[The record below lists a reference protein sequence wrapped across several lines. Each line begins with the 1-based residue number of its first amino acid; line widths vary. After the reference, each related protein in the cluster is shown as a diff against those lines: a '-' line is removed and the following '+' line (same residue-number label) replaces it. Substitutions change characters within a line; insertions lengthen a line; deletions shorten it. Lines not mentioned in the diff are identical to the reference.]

1 MEMGT
6 CVGCGAEETEI
17 NEDGYCTD
25 CAALEGE
32 ETKGES
38 DEETNEEEA

>member
-17 NEDGYCTD
+17 NGDGYCPD
-25 CAALEGE
+25 CAELEE
-32 ETKGES
+32 EDGGDETG
-38 DEETNEEEA
+38 DEEEM

>member
-1 MEMGT
+1 METGT
-6 CVGCGAEETEI
+6 CVGCGAEEIEI

-32 ETKGES
+32 TTKGAG
-38 DEETNEEEA
+38 DEETTEEEG